1 MQCPFLFKTRHSY
14 CKTGAIGLMVP
25 YRADY
30 KKFCCNSSYY
40 RCQVYQAST
49 GVGDLESAKSWRNGS
64 CVPRKQRR
72 RSESSW
78 SGISRPETGS
88 SPELCCGVSGF

>member
-49 GVGDLESAKSWRNGS
+49 GVGDLDRIREVMAERI
-64 CVPRKQRR
+64 VRA
-72 RSESSW
+72 
-78 SGISRPETGS
+78 PEAT
-88 SPELCCGVSGF
+88 PAL